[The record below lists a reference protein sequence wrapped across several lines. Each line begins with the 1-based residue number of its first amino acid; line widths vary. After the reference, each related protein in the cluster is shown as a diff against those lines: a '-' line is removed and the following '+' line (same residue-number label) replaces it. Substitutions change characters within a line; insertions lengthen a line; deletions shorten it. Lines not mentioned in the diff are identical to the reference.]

1 MNDTIKPIRL
11 IKTPKLLCMAYHVRE
26 NAFMVEFAQDKK
38 APKDHIDLL
47 KMVDNLHTGRFWE
60 AFFEEYPKYK
70 TGYELGIRYN
80 KDTSL
85 ISVEIKPQTAD
96 EKKLDE
102 VIADLD
108 FNVEGIA

>member
-1 MNDTIKPIRL
+1 MEKIKL

-26 NAFMVEFAQDKK
+26 NSFMVEFAQDKK
-38 APKDHIDLL
+38 APKDHIELL
-47 KMVDNLHTGRFWE
+47 KMVDRLHNDRFWD
-60 AFFEEYPKYK
+60 AFFKEYPKYK
-70 TGYELGIRYN
+70 IGYELGIRYN